1 MQSFGLD
8 ILIDKCISGKSIL
21 HLLGFFQYIL
31 VCLECISSRSLCIIV
46 VLFFFISRVFKRLS
60 RSAAWRIDPR
70 FAHIYENSQA
80 EVDES
85 LNNEEDY
92 NMPALREYSSTSEII
107 TIQGMVIV
115 VDVISHEIELRIVQ
129 L

>member
-1 MQSFGLD
+1 M
-8 ILIDKCISGKSIL
+8 
-21 HLLGFFQYIL
+21 
-31 VCLECISSRSLCIIV
+31 
-46 VLFFFISRVFKRLS
+46 
-60 RSAAWRIDPR
+60 
-70 FAHIYENSQA
+70 
-80 EVDES
+80 
-85 LNNEEDY
+85 NNEEDY